1 MPSTQKNR
9 IFSAMQPTGSLHIGN
24 YLGALKN
31 WVDLQNS
38 GGYNC
43 IFGIVDYHAMTIDY
57 DPRDMPKHITD
68 LAIDYLSAGLDPDK
82 STIMVQSHVPEH
94 TELAWIFNCITPMP
108 ELERMTQYKDKSRS
122 NKTNPNVGLF
132 SYPVLMAADILLYK
146 ADTVP
151 VGEDQTQ
158 HVEFSRIIARKFNN
172 RFAKIFPEPRTLLTK
187 SARLSSLADPAK
199 KMSKSLGEK
208 HYIALTDTPAEIKKK
223 ISSAVTDTGPSKRVE
238 LSSTSEDPE
247 RGAKRRVEGKMSRG
261 TKNLFDMLEVVSPL
275 GTHKELMDEYKK
287 GTLKYSDLKS
297 TLADAIINH
306 LKPIQEKRK
315 ELEHDHDKIA
325 QILIQGAEHCQK
337 IADKTMEEV
346 RNKVGIR

>member
-1 MPSTQKNR
+1 MSK
-9 IFSAMQPTGSLHIGN
+9 IFSAMQPTGLLHIGN

-38 GGYNC
+38 GDYNC

-57 DPRDMPKHITD
+57 DPKDMPKHITD

-108 ELERMTQYKDKSRS
+108 ELERMTQYKDKSHQHKQ
-122 NKTNPNVGLF
+122 NINVGLF

-158 HVEFSRIIARKFNN
+158 HVEFARIIARKFNN

-187 SARLSSLADPAK
+187 SARLMSLADPAK
-199 KMSKSLGEK
+199 KMSKSLGDK
-208 HYIALTDTPAEIKKK
+208 HYIALTDTPSEIKKK
-223 ISSAVTDTGPSKRVE
+223 ISSAVTDSGSGRNARSGAYA
-238 LSSTSEDPE
+238 SSSAD
-247 RGAKRRVEGKMSRG
+247 AASSKMSPG
-261 TKNLFDMLEVVSPL
+261 TKNLFTLLEEFAPL
-275 GTHKELMDEYKK
+275 GTHKELEDQYKK

-297 TLADAIINH
+297 VLADSIIKH
-306 LKPIQEKRK
+306 LKPIQKKRK
-315 ELEHDHDKIA
+315 SLEHDHDKIA
-325 QILIQGAEHCQK
+325 QILIQGADHCQK
-337 IADKTMEEV
+337 IATKTMEQV
-346 RNKVGIR
+346 RAKVGIR